1 MGSPHTAT
9 RPPVPVYR
17 VDLALIARLHAA
29 HAASAA
35 HQQAQAAYA
44 AWRPSYD
51 ERIARWIPQKTRR
64 AA

>member
-1 MGSPHTAT
+1 MGNTHTATAT

-35 HQQAQAAYA
+35 HQQAQAWAQVA
-44 AWRPSYD
+44 R
-51 ERIARWIPQKTRR
+51 ERLDACERRRR